1 MVDQSG
7 TVIDIKTTSKRP
19 NGISPS
25 HRLQVTTYALLHQP
39 CNESHTVRL
48 DVLTKT
54 ATPAYVMLKTGLAE
68 PDYANAAAIHPLVS
82 QGWTKASTCPTAA
95 PTSAAAGIA
104 RTGRPAKRSTADTCE
119 ADSR

>member
-82 QGWTKASTCPTAA
+82 QAMDEGLYLPNRGSNLCSRRHCAHWQA
-95 PTSAAAGIA
+95 
-104 RTGRPAKRSTADTCE
+104 CE
-119 ADSR
+119 AEYGGHVRS